1 MAELVYGLNAVLEA
15 LQADVAAER
24 LLMADTLK
32 GPKREQIVAL
42 AKRLNVP
49 VRLVSR
55 EKVERAARSDKTQGV
70 LLYLKAFEYATL
82 EDILSRSTARQ
93 EPPLLA
99 LLDGIADPHNLGAI
113 LRSADGA
120 GLHGVILPKRR
131 AVGVTA
137 TVLKT
142 SAGAALHVP
151 VARVSNLAYT
161 IEALKQRDIWVV
173 GADQNAEQPL
183 FETDLT
189 LPLGFIIG
197 SEGKGLHRL
206 VREKCDFLVRIP
218 MFGQVNS
225 LNAAVAAAL
234 LFFEA
239 RRQRGL
245 WHARPA

>member
-1 MAELVYGLNAVLEA
+1 MADLVYGLNAVLEA
-15 LQADVAAER
+15 LQAGVAAER
-24 LLMADTLK
+24 LLMAETLK

-55 EKVERAARSDKTQGV
+55 ETVERAARSDKTQGV

-99 LLDGIADPHNLGAI
+99 LLDGIEDPHNLGAI
-113 LRSADGA
+113 LRAADGA

-173 GADQNAEQPL
+173 GADQNAEHVL

-189 LPLGFIIG
+189 LPLGFVIG

-239 RRQRGL
+239 RRQRGFGT
-245 WHARPA
+245 PD